1 MTLIIK
7 ISVIVLAMLLVAK
20 MTNLIFDKLL
30 RKNTEIHFKFLKSIL
45 KFFIYIVGICT
56 VGMQFEPTAEISK
69 ALVQST
75 SLLVAVAGF
84 AAQSVLSDV
93 ISGMMISWCKPYN
106 IGERITV
113 KSNNI
118 TGIVEDITIRHTVIR
133 CFDNTRAIVPNSII
147 NKDVLT
153 NSNFTSDYIGNYFE
167 VTISYDSNIRLAIAI
182 MRDTILNHPLVRDK
196 SKDDSCSKEI
206 CISVKE
212 LGTNG
217 IILKTTIWTD
227 NVDDNFIAC
236 SDLRIC
242 IKEAFDSADIQIP
255 YNTIHIDV

>member
-1 MTLIIK
+1 MTLAIK
-7 ISVIVLAMLLVAK
+7 IIIIIFATIAVGRVVDF
-20 MTNLIFDKLL
+20 IFDKLL
-30 RKNTEIHFKFLKSIL
+30 KKNTEIHFKFLKSIL
-45 KFFIYIVGICT
+45 KSFIYIVGLCT
-56 VGMQFEPTAEISK
+56 VGMQFQITAEISK

-113 KSNNI
+113 KSNEI

-133 CFDNTRAIVPNSII
+133 CFDNTRAIIPNSVI
-147 NKDVLT
+147 NKDILM
-153 NSNFTSDYIGNYFE
+153 NSNYTSDYIGNYFE
-167 VTISYDSNIRLAIAI
+167 IAVSYGSNINLAMEI
-182 MRDTILNHPLVRDK
+182 MKNTILRHELVRDK
-196 SKDDSCSKEI
+196 SKDSNCLKEI
-206 CISVKE
+206 YISVKE
-212 LGTNG
+212 LGSSG

-236 SDLRIC
+236 SELRSN
-242 IKEAFDSADIQIP
+242 IKIAFDIAGIQIP
-255 YNTIHIDV
+255 FNTIHLDV